1 MTDSQAEGLVNLSE
15 IAEIELFILKR
26 MKEFTLGDHTSVF
39 KGSGVNFVG
48 LRDWEPGDRLSSI
61 DWAQSSLTNFSP
73 IITREFEQPSTAT
86 IIAVADASLS
96 TRCGIQGVSIGAAI
110 ARSVAAVG
118 LSAVFF
124 QDMFGLL
131 TFDEGFHQ
139 IAAARPKI
147 GKSHVIYCLDL
158 YQRPS
163 PGERPAVLSDVTA
176 TIASHLRKTSLVP
189 VISDF
194 LFADAARVI
203 KELSL
208 LNAAHDV
215 FLMMVDARFAYELPA
230 VSAGWLEA
238 FDIETGRKRVMSRR
252 EFTRLAGR
260 VEEWQEEVMRL
271 ARDADLDIIRVGLD
285 RWEMETTLVEFV
297 AERRLRKV

>member
-1 MTDSQAEGLVNLSE
+1 
-15 IAEIELFILKR
+15 
-26 MKEFTLGDHTSVF
+26 
-39 KGSGVNFVG
+39 
-48 LRDWEPGDRLSSI
+48 
-61 DWAQSSLTNFSP
+61 
-73 IITREFEQPSTAT
+73 
-86 IIAVADASLS
+86 
-96 TRCGIQGVSIGAAI
+96 
-110 ARSVAAVG
+110 
-118 LSAVFF
+118 
-124 QDMFGLL
+124 
-131 TFDEGFHQ
+131 
-139 IAAARPKI
+139 
-147 GKSHVIYCLDL
+147 
-158 YQRPS
+158 
-163 PGERPAVLSDVTA
+163 
-176 TIASHLRKTSLVP
+176 P

-194 LFADAARVI
+194 LFADVARVI

-271 ARDADLDIIRVGLD
+271 ARDADLDIVRVGLD